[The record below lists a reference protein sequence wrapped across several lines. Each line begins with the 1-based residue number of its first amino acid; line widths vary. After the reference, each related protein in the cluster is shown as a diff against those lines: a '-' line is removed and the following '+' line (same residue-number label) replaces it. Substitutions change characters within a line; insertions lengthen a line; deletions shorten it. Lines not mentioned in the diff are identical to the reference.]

1 MSTNEGA
8 TPALSFATE
17 DTYLHATDRAAEQAT
32 ETLLAVAVGGEVYG
46 IPTEAVREIIRV
58 GDVTEVPRTPTFL
71 LGVISVRG
79 AITPVI
85 DLRQRLGFT
94 PVPPGR
100 AARIVIVEL
109 EGQRFGLRVEDVLGL
124 ERFRVT
130 DIEPAPA
137 IFGAGRGS
145 IERHLRGVGRAI
157 EKADRIVIFLDLQPL
172 TELAEELS
180 RFRLERAGD
189 RKDRA

>member
-1 MSTNEGA
+1 MSDQPS
-8 TPALSFATE
+8 TPSLSFATE

-32 ETLLAVAVGGEVYG
+32 ETLLAIAVGGEIYG

-58 GDVTEVPRTPTFL
+58 GDVTEVPRTPAYL

-85 DLRQRLGFT
+85 DLRLRLGFAAA
-94 PVPPGR
+94 PPGR
-100 AARIVIVEL
+100 TARIVIVEV

-124 ERFRVT
+124 ERFRVA

-137 IFGAGRGS
+137 IFGAGRGGV
-145 IERHLRGVGRAI
+145 ERHLRGVGRAI
-157 EKADRIVIFLDLQPL
+157 ERADRIVIFLDLQPL
-172 TELAEELS
+172 AELTEELN
-180 RFRLERAGD
+180 RFRLEHAADRA
-189 RKDRA
+189 KDRA